1 MNSFLSIYIDVG
13 LIGCQGDSS
22 RFLFDNDSYSDNK
35 NENKNKKKKTNEY
48 SDENIQ
54 ESQKIGGKKSE

>member
-22 RFLFDNDSYSDNK
+22 RFLFDNDSDSDNK

>member
-22 RFLFDNDSYSDNK
+22 RFLFDNDSDSDNK
-35 NENKNKKKKTNEY
+35 NENKNKKMKTNEY

-54 ESQKIGGKKSE
+54 GSQKIGGKKSE